1 MIFLSCDGGS
11 RGNPGPAALGVV
23 VKDEH
28 GVVLSCKK
36 KFLGTTTNNVAE
48 YSSLIE
54 GLILARLYGDE
65 VTVLM
70 DSELIIRQ
78 ARGEYKVKAPHLRV
92 FLDRVHEVARGFK
105 TVVFQEVPREENVMA
120 DALVNEELDEEAKR
134 R

>member
-23 VKDEH
+23 IKDEA
-28 GVVLSCKK
+28 GNVLSCKK

-54 GLILARLYGDE
+54 GLTLARPYGDE
-65 VTVLM
+65 LTVLM

-78 ARGEYKVKAPHLRV
+78 VRGEYKVKAEHLKELLEKV
-92 FLDRVHEVARGFK
+92 KSLAREFK
-105 TVVFQEVPREENVMA
+105 FVIFEEVPREKNSMA
-120 DALVNEELDEEAKR
+120 DALVNEELDAQARGK
-134 R
+134 